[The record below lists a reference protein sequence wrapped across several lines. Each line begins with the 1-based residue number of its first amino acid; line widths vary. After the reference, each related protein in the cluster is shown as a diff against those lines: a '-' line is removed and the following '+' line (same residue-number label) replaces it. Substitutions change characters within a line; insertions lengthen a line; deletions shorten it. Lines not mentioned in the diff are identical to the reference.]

1 MKEMGECRVKS
12 NTLFGGFKFCAVACA
27 FGLFASVINAAAEP
41 TLGDYDGDGD
51 ADLAVAL
58 VQGDTTTWLAR
69 LSPVGNPL
77 YYLFNR
83 RADSVISGVFY
94 NDSKTYP
101 GIVTNTDGQKPLVW
115 TIKNQFGQDIVIN
128 FGLPGD
134 TIPNQGDLDCDG
146 RTDLIVTRPGTA
158 GHYPGFRLWYVAL
171 SSSGVIQEQVF
182 GLATD
187 QIAVADINGDHC
199 AELVALRG
207 DFTWYTSG
215 LFGSN
220 VTSVQWGLPGDIPLL
235 PQDLNGDGQPDHI
248 VVRVINGQ
256 QQAII
261 RYNISSYSIVPLGGP
276 TSIPMVGKFTGPNGF
291 AWQQRDT
298 GFTAVKPQSGANS
311 VFPFGIASNVIIR
324 PDGTVIQPNQNG
336 KVMNTPIGQINSS
349 PVVAAGECSN
359 IVSISSLK
367 GVLYK
372 PINEHGGRGPTL
384 IVKNPN
390 ERTGKKRI
398 EIRDINCKPIGALGL
413 FATDAQYG
421 ARYYSKSGGSNHTHT
436 QLHALAVKAGSANVL
451 IEGKGKW
458 IKLNDPLNRQG
469 AL

>member
-1 MKEMGECRVKS
+1 MKSK
-12 NTLFGGFKFCAVACA
+12 TLIGGMKYAATACA
-27 FGLFASVINAAAEP
+27 FGLFASVLSASAEP

-51 ADLAVAL
+51 GDLAVAL
-58 VQGDTTTWLAR
+58 VQGDTTTFLSR

-83 RADSVISGVFY
+83 RADAVISGVFY
-94 NDSKTYP
+94 SDNKTYP
-101 GIVTNTDGQKPLVW
+101 GIVTNIDGQSPLVW
-115 TIKNQFGQDIVIN
+115 TIKNQFSQDIVLN

-134 TIPNQGDLDCDG
+134 TITNQADLDCDG
-146 RTDLIVTRPGTA
+146 RTDLIVSRLGTPNR
-158 GHYPGFRLWYVAL
+158 YPGFRLWYAAL

-220 VTSVQWGLPGDIPLL
+220 VTAVQWGLPGDIPLL
-235 PQDLNGDGQPDHI
+235 PQDLNGDGRPDHI
-248 VVRVINGQ
+248 IVRVLNGK
-256 QQAII
+256 QQAYVRYSSSSFQII
-261 RYNISSYSIVPLGGP
+261 PLGGP
-276 TSIPMVGKFTGPNGF
+276 AAVPMVGKFTGLNGF
-291 AWQQRDT
+291 SWQQRDT
-298 GFTAVKPQSGANS
+298 GFTAVKQQSGADS
-311 VFPFGIASNVIIR
+311 VFPFGIAANIIIR
-324 PDGTVIQPNQNG
+324 PDGTVVQPNQDG
-336 KVMNTPIGQINSS
+336 RKLSIPIGQASAS
-349 PVVAAGECSN
+349 PSVSAGACTN
-359 IVSISSLK
+359 IVSISALK

-384 IVKNPN
+384 IVKNTG

-413 FATDAQYG
+413 FATDTQYG
-421 ARYYSKSGGSNHTHT
+421 ARYYSKSGGSGHTHT
-436 QLHALAVKAGSANVL
+436 QLHALALKAGSTNVL

-458 IKLNDPLNRQG
+458 IKINDPEDRQG